1 MHMGGARGGRQLDA
15 ADVGGGGSHGAGG
28 VRGDRRR
35 RVTRRLWPASL
46 ASIGHE
52 VLMRR
57 REVIAGLGAAAA
69 WPLAARA
76 QDDRGRA
83 IGILMPYAESDAELE
98 VRVAAFKQELGK
110 RGWIDGK
117 NLRFHERWATDD
129 LERLRAHAAELVGL
143 RPDVIIVTGRRVLP
157 VIQQATRSIP
167 TVFVWVTEPLGQGI
181 TSLAR
186 PGGNITGFARALR
199 FRQAAGN

>member
-1 MHMGGARGGRQLDA
+1 
-15 ADVGGGGSHGAGG
+15 
-28 VRGDRRR
+28 
-35 RVTRRLWPASL
+35 
-46 ASIGHE
+46 
-52 VLMRR
+52 MRR

-69 WPLAARA
+69 WPLAAKA

-83 IGILMPYAESDAELE
+83 IGVLMPYAESDAELE

-167 TVFVWVTEPLGQGI
+167 TVFVWVTEPLG
-181 TSLAR
+181 S
-186 PGGNITGFARALR
+186 RALPVP
-199 FRQAAGN
+199 AATSRVSRRPS